1 LSATEG
7 KGDYFIGL
15 FFGASLP
22 TGSSPNTAGHTI
34 LSPTLAVGKGFGPR
48 DLQSTIGGSL
58 AASGSNMLG
67 RSIVFN
73 TALDYRIKGKLWSM
87 IEQNSTFWYGGLLD
101 GKRQTFIT
109 PGVVLGAFPIE
120 KWLHFS
126 VGVGYQIAA
135 TSFANTPIGGF
146 FHCAFHSEVNGYVYK
161 WEIDGSASETG
172 LIG

>member
-1 LSATEG
+1 MSRISQTLEMALRIFHFKRSTG
-7 KGDYFIGL
+7 FVCNGRQRRSFHWIVFRCFSSDR
-15 FFGASLP
+15 FFSKYR
-22 TGSSPNTAGHTI
+22 GHTI
-34 LSPTLAVGKGFGPR
+34 LSPTLVVGKGFGPW

-73 TALDYRIKGKLWSM
+73 TALDYRIKGKLWPT

-120 KWLHFS
+120 KRLHFS

-135 TSFANTPIGGF
+135 TSFRQYNHRWILSLRFPF
-146 FHCAFHSEVNGYVYK
+146 
-161 WEIDGSASETG
+161 
-172 LIG
+172 